1 MADES
6 AVTAQTIGYS
16 SLLCCALFL
25 MAWQMTVFTG
35 PVGSSGSAGSVGT
48 YIPMGIIIFICT
60 LMVSFNT
67 IYRQR
72 LVEHRVSSSVYSF
85 YWTIV
90 VLLSV
95 HVGLLGYTIMYTN
108 QMSNPK
114 VIYGLTVLLGTV
126 SVLITSTI
134 GIILH
139 YYSNDE

>member
-1 MADES
+1 
-6 AVTAQTIGYS
+6 
-16 SLLCCALFL
+16 
-25 MAWQMTVFTG
+25 
-35 PVGSSGSAGSVGT
+35 
-48 YIPMGIIIFICT
+48 MGIIIFICT